1 MDVRLIEV
9 ELRVAW
15 VHESWGRRACKC
27 HPKVQGKGYVETRC
41 SIVQGLLMVQ
51 LLSETCEDT
60 RMKPTGHGL
69 QRIVSSNF
77 EMPLARA
84 TRDPEHPFRKKKA
97 PFESDSKSRDERY
110 YDS

>member
-1 MDVRLIEV
+1 
-9 ELRVAW
+9 
-15 VHESWGRRACKC
+15 
-27 HPKVQGKGYVETRC
+27 
-41 SIVQGLLMVQ
+41 MVQ